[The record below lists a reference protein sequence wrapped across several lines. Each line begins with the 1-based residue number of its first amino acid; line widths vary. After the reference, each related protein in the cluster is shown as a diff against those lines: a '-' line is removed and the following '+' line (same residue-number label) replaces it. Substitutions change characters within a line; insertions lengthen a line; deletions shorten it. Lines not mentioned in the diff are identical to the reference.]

1 MYSSMDSEYLTRKR
15 WPKMISQAFVDMPR
29 QPETHIQK
37 TALGPPET
45 MAVATPPILPT
56 PIVLAMAVQAAA
68 NPDTDSWPLPWRW
81 NILPKVLQK

>member
-15 WPKMISQAFVDMPR
+15 WPKMISQAFIDMPR

-37 TALGPPET
+37 TAPGPPET
-45 MAVATPPILPT
+45 
-56 PIVLAMAVQAAA
+56 MAVQAAA

-81 NILPKVLQK
+81 NILPRVLRK